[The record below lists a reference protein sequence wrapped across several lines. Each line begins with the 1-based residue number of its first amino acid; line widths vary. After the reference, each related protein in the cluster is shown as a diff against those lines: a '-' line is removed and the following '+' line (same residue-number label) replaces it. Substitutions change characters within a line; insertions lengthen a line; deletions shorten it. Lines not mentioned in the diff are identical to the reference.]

1 MIDEYSG
8 LAQEKEILFTMRTV
22 FRIVEIK
29 QTTKNNCNWE
39 AQLTITDESD
49 PQLTGLTDCIK
60 EEINDEGWY
69 RMGQLIVEVG
79 HFNQAEELYN
89 ELLANTS
96 NDSDRTHIYHML
108 GYLKHDQG
116 EYEETVTFY
125 EKSLETKRKTVPE
138 DDASSASTYG
148 NIGTTYRRMGD
159 YSKALEF
166 YEKI

>member
-69 RMGQLIVEVG
+69 RMGQLIVEV
-79 HFNQAEELYN
+79 
-89 ELLANTS
+89 
-96 NDSDRTHIYHML
+96 DRTHIYHML

>member
-69 RMGQLIVEVG
+69 RM
-79 HFNQAEELYN
+79 AEELYN